1 MPKKLL
7 HESQL
12 IIMMRKFFITG
23 TDTGVGKTWVTRLLL
38 DALKNDGCYTAGFKP
53 LACGSTV
60 GADGELRHEDATAL
74 IRHSSAALPYDLVN
88 PVCLREPTA
97 PHIAAD
103 IDQTRVTVED
113 LLRHARRF
121 EKHIADH
128 SKVARTALV
137 CEGVGGWD
145 VPVNER
151 ESMSDF
157 ACRFG
162 GQIILVVGLRLGCL
176 NHARLSARV
185 IALDLQRQ
193 GGAQA
198 TKRLCGFVV
207 NCLEPDYP
215 FADEYKQ
222 ALQDSLALPL
232 LATISFG
239 GLETITLPPPQ
250 TD

>member
-1 MPKKLL
+1 
-7 HESQL
+7 
-12 IIMMRKFFITG
+12 MMQKFFIAG
-23 TDTGVGKTWVTRLLL
+23 TDTGVGKTWVSRLLI
-38 DALKNDGCYTAGFKP
+38 DALKNAGCYTAGFKP

-60 GADGELRHEDATAL
+60 DADGQLRHEDAIAL
-74 IRHSSAALPYDLVN
+74 LRHSSGELPYDLVN

-113 LLRHARRF
+113 LLQHARRI
-121 EKHIADH
+121 EEHITDH
-128 SKVARTALV
+128 SKSARTALV

-162 GQIILVVGLRLGCL
+162 GQIILVIGLRLGCL

-185 IALDLQRQ
+185 IAQDLQRQ

-198 TKRLCGFVV
+198 AKRLCGFVV

-215 FADEYKQ
+215 FASEYKQ

-232 LATISFG
+232 LATVSFG
-239 GLETITLPPPQ
+239 GHETITPPPSAA
-250 TD
+250 D